1 MPAAIGRRDG
11 MGNPGSPKPAYEK
24 PLEEASQ
31 PDRASS
37 NAAEELTVPLEQIGM
52 SSQFVEPEPEDL
64 SDLYRMWHRLDRLTN
79 RHGPPCQHSAP
90 GRDAL
95 PDPIQRC
102 HPDRQFFLTLAES

>member
-37 NAAEELTVPLEQIGM
+37 NTAEELTIAFEQIGM
-52 SSQFVEPEPEDL
+52 
-64 SDLYRMWHRLDRLTN
+64 
-79 RHGPPCQHSAP
+79 G
-90 GRDAL
+90 G
-95 PDPIQRC
+95 
-102 HPDRQFFLTLAES
+102 